1 MSETLLNRQ
10 VAGKVESV
18 VRVFTASK
26 DCNILSKIEEAAVDV
41 VAACRT
47 PQTCHTS
54 QTMLRPEAMHSS
66 VAWTWYSLHVGV
78 ESDKTDPAPFP
89 HLRTFSNFDTQ
100 CSEVPAPR
108 NPRSGSCRPE
118 RAPRWQPAA
127 QASPHEVCAVPRGL
141 CHPTE
146 ARWPLQLLQLLQR
159 LHLPRLL
166 RL

>member
-1 MSETLLNRQ
+1 MKQIQHRFRICGRSRT
-10 VAGKVESV
+10 S
-18 VRVFTASK
+18 
-26 DCNILSKIEEAAVDV
+26 ILRE
-41 VAACRT
+41 
-47 PQTCHTS
+47 
-54 QTMLRPEAMHSS
+54 
-66 VAWTWYSLHVGV
+66 
-78 ESDKTDPAPFP
+78 
-89 HLRTFSNFDTQ
+89 